1 MRTLTPD
8 AMRRLHGAAIARP
21 RGAFCGVLTGLVF
34 AFALT
39 GNWVGAA
46 TIYMFTP
53 VTCLFDYAY

>member
-1 MRTLTPD
+1 
-8 AMRRLHGAAIARP
+8 
-21 RGAFCGVLTGLVF
+21 VLTGLVF